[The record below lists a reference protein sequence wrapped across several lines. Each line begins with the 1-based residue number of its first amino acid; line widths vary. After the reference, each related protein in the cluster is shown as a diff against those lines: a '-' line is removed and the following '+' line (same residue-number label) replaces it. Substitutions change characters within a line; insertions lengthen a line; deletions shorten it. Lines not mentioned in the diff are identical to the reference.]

1 MRSLSVLG
9 LVMITAAFSGCS
21 SSDNPPA
28 KADGSVG
35 GGSNGGAGGGG
46 GGTGDLLPDGGCP
59 DPTMVPYGTKCLTS
73 SAATAACIAD
83 TTKRYP
89 TIKTSDTTCGAGC
102 TCTYCAAE
110 MQQCGTDPS
119 CAAIVKCANDNNCIS
134 TACYTSG
141 GMDGPCRALIDH
153 ADNDGG
159 IGSNA
164 VALAQLVNA
173 CATKTAIAGF
183 NYANRQ
189 GPVCTPLCM

>member
-9 LVMITAAFSGCS
+9 LVLITAAFSGCS
-21 SSDNPPA
+21 SSDNPSSGA
-28 KADGSVG
+28 KGDASVG
-35 GGSNGGAGGGG
+35 GGSNGGAGGGS
-46 GGTGDLLPDGGCP
+46 GDLLPDGGCP

-110 MQQCGTDPS
+110 MQQCGTDPD

-134 TACYTSG
+134 TACYLAAG
-141 GMDGPCRALIDH
+141 GKDGPCKALIDH
-153 ADNDGG
+153 ADGDAG
-159 IGSNA
+159 ISSNA

-173 CATKTAIAGF
+173 CATKTQIAHF
-183 NYANRQ
+183 DYSTRQ
-189 GPVCTPLCM
+189 GPVCNPSCM